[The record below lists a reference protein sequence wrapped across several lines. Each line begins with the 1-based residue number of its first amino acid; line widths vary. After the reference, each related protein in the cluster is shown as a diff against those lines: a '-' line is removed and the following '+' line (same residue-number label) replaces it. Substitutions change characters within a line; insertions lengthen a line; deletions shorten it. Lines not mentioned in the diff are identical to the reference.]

1 MYAAG
6 VQTDNKLT
14 HRLWIR
20 RLAGVSESHEVVHV
34 QHLPGDPAYSVVPDS
49 PVYRVKR
56 NADLNGGRRFTL
68 LEVVEVGVES
78 AGVGIYG

>member
-1 MYAAG
+1 M
-6 VQTDNKLT
+6 
-14 HRLWIR
+14 
-20 RLAGVSESHEVVHV
+20 VHV